1 MTAQGSLVYG
11 LPIGGNTVAHS
22 DRRAFLT
29 CVATVAG
36 TLPLAA
42 MLRQAASRRPR
53 RIGFLIGNEQ
63 SLIDAFTNALK
74 ALGYAD
80 ERDLVVET
88 RIASG
93 TDTAKYATELAK
105 SDLELVVAAA
115 LPQALEIRRANPA
128 MPMVIGTCPGM
139 ISNGFAKS
147 FEHPG
152 GNVTGMDELPPGV
165 TAKRLALLKR
175 AAPNVSRIALLSTTP
190 GRGGH
195 EAQVAEAEQ
204 AATSLG
210 LSVKVYR
217 VASFAELSP
226 AFAAIVGDGMN
237 GLANFQGGLSLA
249 NRKLI
254 VDFAA
259 QQKLPAIYQATL
271 FAEAGGL
278 MTWAPN
284 LEDQFRVAAGYV
296 DQILKGAEPGDLP
309 IRHPARYFLTINA
322 NAAKNLGLTLP
333 PALLAEAD
341 RILP

>member
-1 MTAQGSLVYG
+1 MAN
-11 LPIGGNTVAHS
+11 IN
-22 DRRAFLT
+22 RRRFLT
-29 CVATVAG
+29 GAGIVAG
-36 TLPLAA
+36 TLPLTA
-42 MLRQAASRRPR
+42 LVPQAGSRHAR

-63 SLIDAFTNALK
+63 SLIDAFTDALK
-74 ALGYAD
+74 ELGYRD

-88 RIASG
+88 RIAAVP
-93 TDTAKYATELAK
+93 DTAKHATDLAT

-128 MPMVIGTCPGM
+128 MPMVIATCPGM

-147 FEHPG
+147 LEHPG
-152 GNVTGMDELPPGV
+152 GIVTGMDELPPGV
-165 TAKRLALLKR
+165 TAKRLTLLKT
-175 AAPNVSRIALLSTTP
+175 ATPNISRIGLLSTTP

-195 EAQVAEAEQ
+195 EAQLTEAQ
-204 AATSLG
+204 DTAQSLG
-210 LSVKVYR
+210 LTVKPYR
-217 VASFAELSP
+217 VTSLAELSP
-226 AFAAIVGDGMN
+226 ALAAIVSDGMN
-237 GLANFQGGLSLA
+237 GFVNFQGGLSLV

-278 MTWAPN
+278 MSWAPD
-284 LEDQFRVAAGYV
+284 LVEQFRIAASYV
-296 DQILKGAEPGDLP
+296 DRILKGAKPGDLA

-322 NAAKNLGLTLP
+322 SAAKNLGLILP

-341 RILP
+341 RVLA

>member
-1 MTAQGSLVYG
+1 
-11 LPIGGNTVAHS
+11 VAHI
-22 DRRAFLT
+22 DRRTFLT
-29 CVATVAG
+29 CACAVAG
-36 TLPLAA
+36 TLPLTA
-42 MLRQAASRRPR
+42 LVPQAGSRRAR

-74 ALGYAD
+74 GLGYAD

-93 TDTAKYATELAK
+93 PDTAKYATELAA

-128 MPMVIGTCPGM
+128 MPMVIATCPGM

-147 FEHPG
+147 LEHPG

-165 TAKRLALLKR
+165 TAKRLTLLKT
-175 AAPNVSRIALLSTTP
+175 AVPYISRIGLLSTTP

-195 EAQVAEAEQ
+195 EAQLAEAQE
-204 AATSLG
+204 AAQSLG
-210 LSVKVYR
+210 VSVKPYR
-217 VASFAELSP
+217 VASLAELSP
-226 AFAAIVGDGMN
+226 ALAAMVSDGMN

-278 MTWAPN
+278 MSWAPD
-284 LEDQFRVAAGYV
+284 LVEQFRIAASYV
-296 DQILKGAEPGDLP
+296 DRILKGAKPGDLA
-309 IRHPARYFLTINA
+309 IRHPARYFLTIHA
-322 NAAKNLGLTLP
+322 SAAMNLGLTFP

-341 RILP
+341 RVLP

>member
-1 MTAQGSLVYG
+1 MRFLRTPSIDLRRRA
-11 LPIGGNTVAHS
+11 

-29 CVATVAG
+29 RIGALAG
-36 TLPLAA
+36 AVPFAGLA
-42 MLRQAASRRPR
+42 RQPEPRRVR
-53 RIGFLIGNEQ
+53 RIGFLIGGEQ
-63 SLIDAFTNALK
+63 ALIDAFKDTLREH
-74 ALGYAD
+74 GYI
-80 ERDLVVET
+80 EGENLRLEL
-88 RIASG
+88 RIAAG
-93 TDTAKYATELAK
+93 PEIAKYALELAT

-115 LPQALEIRRANPA
+115 LPQALEIRKANPA
-128 MPMVIGTCPGM
+128 MPMVIATCPGM

-165 TAKRLALLKR
+165 TAKRLTLLKT
-175 AAPNVSRIALLSTTP
+175 AAPNISRIGLLSTTP

-195 EAQVAEAEQ
+195 EAQLAEAQE
-204 AATSLG
+204 AAQSLG
-210 LSVKVYR
+210 VSVKPYR
-217 VASFAELSP
+217 AASLAELPP
-226 AFAAIVGDGMN
+226 ALAALVSDGMN

-259 QQKLPAIYQATL
+259 QQKLPAVYQATL

-278 MTWAPN
+278 MAWAPN
-284 LEDQFRVAAGYV
+284 LEEQFRVAAGYV
-296 DQILKGAEPGDLP
+296 DQILKGAKPGDLP

-322 NAAKNLGLTLP
+322 SAARHLGLTLP

>member
-1 MTAQGSLVYG
+1 VAQ
-11 LPIGGNTVAHS
+11 S
-22 DRRAFLT
+22 DRRAFLI

-53 RIGFLIGNEQ
+53 RIGLLIGKEQ

-74 ALGYAD
+74 GLGYAD

-93 TDTAKYATELAK
+93 PDTAKYATELAT

-128 MPMVIGTCPGM
+128 MAMVIATCPGM

-147 FEHPG
+147 LEHPG

-165 TAKRLALLKR
+165 TAKRMTLLKT
-175 AAPNVSRIALLSTTP
+175 AVPSVSRIGLLSTTP

-195 EAQVAEAEQ
+195 EAQLAEAQE
-204 AATSLG
+204 AAQSLG
-210 LSVKVYR
+210 VSVKPYR
-217 VASFAELSP
+217 VASLAELSP
-226 AFAAIVGDGMN
+226 ALAAMVSDGMN

-249 NRKLI
+249 NRQLI

-259 QQKLPAIYQATL
+259 QQKLPAVYQATL
-271 FAEAGGL
+271 FADAGGL
-278 MTWAPN
+278 MAWAPD
-284 LEDQFRVAAGYV
+284 LEGQFRIAASYV
-296 DQILKGAEPGDLP
+296 DRILKGAKPGDLP
-309 IRHPARYFLTINA
+309 IRYPARYFLTINA
-322 NAAKNLGLTLP
+322 RAAKNLGLTLP
-333 PALLAEAD
+333 PSLLAEAD
-341 RILP
+341 RVLS